1 MLLVKNANIYAPE
14 SIGKK
19 DILIGAGKLLA
30 IEDSIEAHS
39 HFQTI
44 DLEGKI
50 VTPGII
56 DQHIHIIGA
65 GGKHGFSSMT
75 PEIMMTNLVSC
86 GTTTVVGLLGT
97 DGSTRGIKTLYAK
110 CKALDMEG
118 MTAYMYTGYF
128 GLEPMHITTNVQEE
142 MIFIDKVL
150 GCKIA
155 LSDARSSYP
164 SDVELLR
171 LLRQVRVGGLIAK
184 KKGILH
190 IHLGAQ
196 TKGIESLLRIV
207 KDHEFPIENIS
218 PTHLGRTKDLF
229 EQAIEF
235 AKMGGMADIS
245 TGGTKYTEPYKALLY
260 GLEKGASINNFSFS
274 SDGNAG
280 LDKKDAKGNLIGF
293 RKAPYELNIV
303 QAQELVRD
311 GGLSIT
317 DAFKPIT
324 LNPAINLGLANKGHV
339 AVGCDADLCCFDEQL
354 NLTDV
359 FALGRQVVADEKLM
373 VKNSFE

>member
-14 SIGKK
+14 ALGKK
-19 DILIGAGKLLA
+19 DILIGGGKILA
-30 IEDSIEAHS
+30 LEDKIDAHS
-39 HFQTI
+39 HFKTV
-44 DLEGKI
+44 DLEGKT

-184 KKGILH
+184 KKGVLH

-196 TKGIESLLRIV
+196 TKGIESLFRIV

-229 EQAIEF
+229 EQGIEF
-235 AKMGGMADIS
+235 AKLGGMADIS
-245 TGGTKYTEPYKALLY
+245 TGGSKYTEPYQALLY

-280 LDKKDAKGNLIGF
+280 LDKKDANGNLIGF

-303 QAQELVRD
+303 QAQELVRC

-324 LNPAINLGLANKGHV
+324 LNPALNLGLTNKGRV

-359 FALGRQVVADEKLM
+359 FAMGKQVVANEKLM

>member
-1 MLLVKNANIYAPE
+1 MLLIKNAQVYAPE
-14 SIGKK
+14 SLGYKDLIIGGSR
-19 DILIGAGKLLA
+19 ILA
-30 IEDSIEAHS
+30 IGD
-39 HFQTI
+39 HFEPHAAMDTW
-44 DLEGKI
+44 DAEGKI
-50 VTPGII
+50 MTPGLI

-65 GGKHGFSSMT
+65 GGKHGYSSMT
-75 PEIMMTNLVSC
+75 PEIRMTELVGC

-118 MTAYMYTGYF
+118 MTAYMFTGYF

-155 LSDARSSYP
+155 MSDVRSSFP
-164 SDVELLR
+164 TDLDLLR
-171 LLRQVRVGGLIAK
+171 LLRQVRVGGLISN

-190 IHLGAQ
+190 IHLGNLDTQ
-196 TKGIESLLRIV
+196 IDSLFRIV
-207 KDHEFPIENIS
+207 KDHQFPIANIS

-229 EQAIEF
+229 EQGIEF
-235 AKMGGMADIS
+235 NKLGGMVDIS
-245 TGGTKYTEPYKALLY
+245 TGGSKYTEPYLAVLY
-260 GLEKGASINNFSFS
+260 GLEKGASIDYFSFS

-280 LDKKDAKGNLIGF
+280 LDKKNDKGELIGF
-293 RKAPYELNIV
+293 RKAPFELNIE
-303 QAQELVRD
+303 QAVMLVKD

-317 DAFKPIT
+317 DAFKTVT
-324 LNPAINLGLANKGHV
+324 LNPANNLGLRYKGRV
-339 AVGCDADLCCFDEQL
+339 AEACDADLCFFDEDL

-359 FALGRQVVADEKLM
+359 FAMGKQVVRSGELTVSD
-373 VKNSFE
+373 NF

>member
-196 TKGIESLLRIV
+196 TKGIESLFRIV

-359 FALGRQVVADEKLM
+359 FAMGRQVVADEKLM